1 MNAQSQHL
9 PNHSSLLDASIYF
22 DRAWFEGT
30 TMVYKPQTCLREFLL
45 QAVAGV
51 FEVDISDLTAPTR
64 GNANIARA
72 RQVLMYLAHVG
83 CRMTLTEVGK
93 MFQRDRTTVAHA
105 CHVVEEC
112 REDLEFDHA
121 VELLEQTV
129 QMVCASFQ
137 TRAGVQTRWMA

>member
-1 MNAQSQHL
+1 MTSQSQQT
-9 PNHSSLLDASIYF
+9 HSPFPDASIHF
-22 DRAWFEGT
+22 DRTWFEYVPTGRQ
-30 TMVYKPQTCLREFLL
+30 PQISLREFLL
-45 QAVAGV
+45 QAVAYV
-51 FEVDISDLTAPTR
+51 FEVDVEKLTGPTR
-64 GNANIARA
+64 GNASIARA

-83 CRMTLTEVGK
+83 CGLTQTEVGR

-129 QMVCASFQ
+129 QMVGTSIQ
-137 TRAGVQTRWMA
+137 TRCAA